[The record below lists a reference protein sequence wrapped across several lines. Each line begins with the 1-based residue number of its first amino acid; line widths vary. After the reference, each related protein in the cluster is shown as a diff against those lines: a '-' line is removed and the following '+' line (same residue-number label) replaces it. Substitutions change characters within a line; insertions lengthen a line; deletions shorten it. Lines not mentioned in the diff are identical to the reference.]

1 MNKGLRVILAVMLIS
16 VLLIAG
22 CSEESET
29 PEGSNQAPDFQ
40 LNTLDGQT
48 IALSDFRGKVVLLN
62 FWAYWCGPCTF
73 EMPFI
78 QQIYDEWQEAGLVLL
93 AIHIG
98 ESAEEAASFVEEYSL
113 TFPVLLDIEGTVAT
127 QYGATSI
134 PTTFLIDEDGIVQAV
149 KVGAFSSVE
158 EIESGLSRFLTK

>member
-1 MNKGLRVILAVMLIS
+1 MNKSLRVTLAIMLIS
-16 VLLIAG
+16 VLLIVG

-48 IALSDFRGKVVLLN
+48 IALSDFRGKVVMLN
-62 FWAYWCGPCTF
+62 FWAHWCVPCVS
-73 EMPFI
+73 EMSFI
-78 QQIYDEWQEAGLVLL
+78 QQVYDEWQEAGLVLL

-98 ESAEEAASFVEEYSL
+98 EDTEAAASFVEEYNL
-113 TFPVLLDIEGTVAT
+113 TFPVLLDIEGIVAT

-134 PTTFLIDEDGIVQAV
+134 PTSFLIDEDGIVQAA